1 MDAKTHDLRLEKSNI
16 MMFGSTGSGK
26 TLLAQTIARCLDV
39 PFAICDCTTLTMAG
53 YVGDDIESVVAK
65 LLQDA
70 NYNVER
76 AQTGIIFLDE
86 VDKIGAVPGIH
97 QVLNTERRQ
106 NNLLCF
112 ITPFFLGVCSCV
124 TSEAKVCNR
133 VC

>member
-1 MDAKTHDLRLEKSNI
+1 

-39 PFAICDCTTLTMAG
+39 PLAICDCTTLTMAG

-97 QVLNTERRQ
+97 QVFGNLFLELICNKIRGKKKLN
-106 NNLLCF
+106 
-112 ITPFFLGVCSCV
+112 I
-124 TSEAKVCNR
+124 
-133 VC
+133 